1 LEDTD
6 SSEYCSKCNGIL
18 SEGSNFCEKCGW
30 PKNRRMVSYE
40 ADQEKIADSIESSL
54 SPKKPTLSEIKN
66 EKKCPTGIIILAVI
80 SMVIGISLIALT
92 IIVGSLIMLAVLGGA
107 MNNLMS
113 IGSMQS
119 APFLPE
125 MDNSIQTITP
135 YLDMFNEIP
144 GMEGLPRTSEIADM
158 MTNSMVDMNME
169 SIMMMEMMTVI
180 FGSIV
185 VILGVVYFSVGSALL
200 KGKKWARTAV
210 IVLIILS
217 LATTFFARE
226 EMLFIVIGSL
236 AFDSFILYYL
246 YRPHVKEFFT
256 NTMTEKTT

>member
-1 LEDTD
+1 LEDTN

-18 SEGSNFCEKCGW
+18 SEDSNFCEKCGW

-40 ADQEKIADSIESSL
+40 DDQEKIADSIESGH

-92 IIVGSLIMLAVLGGA
+92 IIVGSLIILVVLGGA

-113 IGSMQS
+113 IGSMQE
-119 APFLPE
+119 APFLSE

-135 YLDMFNEIP
+135 YLDMFNEMP
-144 GMEGLPRTSEIADM
+144 GMEGLPSTSEIAD

-169 SIMMMEMMTVI
+169 FIMMMMITTVI
-180 FGSIV
+180 FGTIV
-185 VILGVVYFSVGSALL
+185 VILGVVYFSVGRALL
-200 KGKKWARTAV
+200 KGKKWARTGV
-210 IVLIILS
+210 IVLTILS

-256 NTMTEKTT
+256 NTVTEKTT

>member
-18 SEGSNFCEKCGW
+18 SESSNFCEKCGW

-40 ADQEKIADSIESSL
+40 ADQEKIADSIESSH

-92 IIVGSLIMLAVLGGA
+92 IIVGSLILLAVLGGA

-135 YLDMFNEIP
+135 YLDMFNGIP
-144 GMEGLPRTSEIADM
+144 GMEGLPGTSEIADM

-185 VILGVVYFSVGSALL
+185 VILGVVYFSVGRDLL

-210 IVLIILS
+210 IVLTILS